1 VVTDRLKGGALS
13 DTLFAKTKAS
23 LS

>member
-1 VVTDRLKGGALS
+1 MTDRLKSGALS
-13 DTLFAKTKAS
+13 DTLFAKTKAP

>member
-1 VVTDRLKGGALS
+1 MTARLKSGALS
-13 DTLFAKTKAS
+13 DTLFAKTKAP